1 MTGFG
6 AGRAR
11 GEGEELWVGGRC
23 WNHKFWE
30 VKVGLARELAP
41 LEPGIVKAVKER
53 IARGSVEVFIKR
65 HALGES
71 GGAPA
76 VDIGLAREYFA
87 ALSSLA
93 GELRLAGEVRMQD
106 IGAQP
111 GVISVKE
118 REVDLAKA
126 SKAMETSLVHALDKL
141 TEMRELEGK
150 AIEADLRARLSLIQ
164 ELAGQVKALGPRV
177 LAEYQQRLS
186 ERVAELA
193 RGVVIDPQRLA
204 QELAFFAERSDIAE
218 EITRLFSHLDQ
229 FRKLSQTPEPSGRKM
244 EFLVQEMNREVN
256 TAGSNSQHMEIS
268 SRVVAMEAELERVR
282 EQLHIVEC

>member
-6 AGRAR
+6 AGQATVDA
-11 GEGEELWVGGRC
+11 EELSVEVRS
-23 WNHKFWE
+23 WNHKFCE
-30 VKVGLARELAP
+30 VKARLPRELAS
-41 LEPGIVKAVKER
+41 LEQGIVKMVKDR

-65 HALGES
+65 HRLGES

-76 VDIGLAREYFA
+76 VDIALAREYFA
-87 ALSSLA
+87 ALSTLA
-93 GELRLAGEVRMQD
+93 AELRLAGEVRMQD
-106 IGAQP
+106 IAAQP

-118 REVDLAKA
+118 REVDLAQA
-126 SKAMETSLVHALDKL
+126 SKALETSLAHALDRL
-141 TEMRELEGK
+141 TEMRELEGQ

-164 ELAGQVKALGPRV
+164 ELASQVKALGPRV

-204 QELAFFAERSDIAE
+204 QEIAFFAERSDIAE

-256 TAGSNSQHMEIS
+256 TAGSKSQHPEIS
-268 SRVVAMEAELERVR
+268 SRVVAMKAELERVR
-282 EQLHIVEC
+282 EQVQNVE

>member
-6 AGRAR
+6 AGQATVDA
-11 GEGEELWVGGRC
+11 EELSVEVRS
-23 WNHKFWE
+23 WNHKFCE
-30 VKVGLARELAP
+30 VKARLPRELAS
-41 LEPGIVKAVKER
+41 LEQGIVKMVKDR

-65 HALGES
+65 HRLGES

-76 VDIGLAREYFA
+76 VDIALAREYFA
-87 ALSSLA
+87 ALSTLA
-93 GELRLAGEVRMQD
+93 AELRLAGEVRMQD
-106 IGAQP
+106 IAAQP

-118 REVDLAKA
+118 REVDLAQA
-126 SKAMETSLVHALDKL
+126 SKALETSLAHALDRL
-141 TEMRELEGK
+141 TEMRELEGQ

-164 ELAGQVKALGPRV
+164 ELASQVKALGPRV

-204 QELAFFAERSDIAE
+204 QEIAFFAERSDIAE

-229 FRKLSQTPEPSGRKM
+229 FRKLSQAPEPSGRKM

-256 TAGSNSQHMEIS
+256 TAGSKSQHPEIS
-268 SRVVAMEAELERVR
+268 SRVVAMKAELERVR
-282 EQLHIVEC
+282 EQVQNVE

>member
-6 AGRAR
+6 AGQATVDA
-11 GEGEELWVGGRC
+11 EELSVEVRS
-23 WNHKFWE
+23 WNHKFCE
-30 VKVGLARELAP
+30 VKARLPRELAS
-41 LEPGIVKAVKER
+41 LEQGIVKMVKDR

-65 HALGES
+65 HRLGES

-76 VDIGLAREYFA
+76 VDIALAREYFA
-87 ALSSLA
+87 ALSTLA
-93 GELRLAGEVRMQD
+93 AELRLAGEVRMQD
-106 IGAQP
+106 IAAQP

-118 REVDLAKA
+118 REVDLTQA
-126 SKAMETSLVHALDKL
+126 SKALETSLAHALDRL
-141 TEMRELEGK
+141 TEMRELEGQ

-164 ELAGQVKALGPRV
+164 ELASQVKALGPRV

-204 QELAFFAERSDIAE
+204 QEIAFFAERSDIAE

-256 TAGSNSQHMEIS
+256 TAGSKSQHMEIS
-268 SRVVAMEAELERVR
+268 SRVVAMKAELERVR
-282 EQLHIVEC
+282 EQVQNVE

>member
-6 AGRAR
+6 AGQATVDA
-11 GEGEELWVGGRC
+11 EELSVEVRS
-23 WNHKFWE
+23 WNHKFCE
-30 VKVGLARELAP
+30 VKARLPRELAS
-41 LEPGIVKAVKER
+41 LEQGIVKMVKDR

-65 HALGES
+65 HRLGES

-76 VDIGLAREYFA
+76 VDIALAREYFA
-87 ALSSLA
+87 ALSTLA
-93 GELRLAGEVRMQD
+93 AELRLAGEVRMQD
-106 IGAQP
+106 IAAQP

-118 REVDLAKA
+118 REVDLTQA
-126 SKAMETSLVHALDKL
+126 SKALETSLAHALDRL
-141 TEMRELEGK
+141 TEMRELEGQ

-164 ELAGQVKALGPRV
+164 ELASQVKALGPRV

-204 QELAFFAERSDIAE
+204 QEIAFFAERSDIAE

-256 TAGSNSQHMEIS
+256 TAGSKSQHPEIS
-268 SRVVAMEAELERVR
+268 SRVVAMKAELERVR
-282 EQLHIVEC
+282 EQVQNVE

>member
-6 AGRAR
+6 AGQATVDA
-11 GEGEELWVGGRC
+11 EELSVEVRS
-23 WNHKFWE
+23 WNHKFCE
-30 VKVGLARELAP
+30 VKVRLPRELAS
-41 LEPGIVKAVKER
+41 LEPGIVKMVKDR

-65 HALGES
+65 HRLGES

-76 VDIGLAREYFA
+76 VDIALAREYFA
-87 ALSSLA
+87 ALSTLA
-93 GELRLAGEVRMQD
+93 AELRLAGEVRMQD
-106 IGAQP
+106 IAAQP

-118 REVDLAKA
+118 REVDLTQA
-126 SKAMETSLVHALDKL
+126 SKALETSLAHALDRL
-141 TEMRELEGK
+141 TEMRELEGQ

-164 ELAGQVKALGPRV
+164 ELASQVKALGPRV

-204 QELAFFAERSDIAE
+204 QEIAFFAERSDIAE

-256 TAGSNSQHMEIS
+256 TAGSKSQHPEIS
-268 SRVVAMEAELERVR
+268 SRVVAMKAELERVR
-282 EQLHIVEC
+282 EQVQNVE

>member
-6 AGRAR
+6 AGQATVDA
-11 GEGEELWVGGRC
+11 EELSVEVRS
-23 WNHKFWE
+23 WNHKFCE
-30 VKVGLARELAP
+30 VKVRLPRELAS

-53 IARGSVEVFIKR
+53 VARGSVEVFIKR
-65 HALGES
+65 HRLGES
-71 GGAPA
+71 AGAPA
-76 VDIGLAREYFA
+76 VDIALAREYFA

-93 GELRLAGEVRMQD
+93 AELRLAGEVRMQD
-106 IGAQP
+106 IAAQP

-126 SKAMETSLVHALDKL
+126 SKALETSLVHALDRL
-141 TEMRELEGK
+141 TEMRELEGQ
-150 AIEADLRARLSLIQ
+150 AIETDLRARLSLIQ
-164 ELAGQVKALGPRV
+164 ELASQVKALGPKV

-204 QELAFFAERSDIAE
+204 QEIAFFAERSDIAE

-229 FRKLSQTPEPSGRKM
+229 FRKLSQAPEPSGRKM

-256 TAGSNSQHMEIS
+256 TAGSKSQHPEIS
-268 SRVVAMEAELERVR
+268 SRVVAMKAELERVR
-282 EQLHIVEC
+282 EQVQNVE